1 MARPVAWASIRE
13 GVDALRTNPLRTFLS
28 TLGVVIGVAALVS
41 ILSLGDGLE
50 AYTREQVAQHTGVQN
65 VSISPVTTDLVDGVR
80 LPRERWPRLATAD
93 ADAARR
99 EIPGVVAVSLSA
111 HGTTTVVPPQGGRPR
126 AARVTATL
134 ADAAQFHRIE
144 LAAGRFFTASEAG
157 RDEPV
162 AVVSHP
168 LAKAL
173 SPSGVDALIGRSVQF
188 RGGARRVVG
197 VMEPRGRED
206 GLAAY
211 VPLSASATV
220 LMPREDLRPRTLM
233 LRARRVED
241 VARLRTAVERWVARR
256 YGNRGADFEIGTDLE
271 KSEGVARQFLVFKLF
286 LGSIAAISLIVGG
299 IGIMNVLL
307 ASVTERTREIGI
319 RKAVGARRGHI
330 ILQFLSES
338 VAISG
343 SGSLL
348 GLVLGLLAA
357 AGVTALMRARL
368 DADVHA
374 AVSPSTLLAAAGSA
388 LIIGICFGVYPALRA
403 ARLSPI
409 DAIRHE

>member
-1 MARPVAWASIRE
+1 MAGPVAWASVRE

-50 AYTREQVAQHTGVQN
+50 AYAREQVAQHTGVQN
-65 VSISPVTTDLVDGVR
+65 VTVSPVTTDLVDGVR
-80 LPRERWPRLATAD
+80 LPREKWPQLATAD

-134 ADAAQFHRIE
+134 AEAVSFHKIK
-144 LAAGRFFTASEAG
+144 LAEGRFFTAAEAA

-173 SPSGVDALIGRSVQF
+173 SPAGAGALIGRSVQF
-188 RGGARRVVG
+188 RGGMRRVVG

-206 GLAAY
+206 VLAAY
-211 VPLSASATV
+211 VPLSAAATV

-241 VARLRTAVERWVARR
+241 VAQLKASVERWVARR
-256 YGNRGADFEIGTDLE
+256 YGNRGADFELGTDLE
-271 KSEGVARQFLVFKLF
+271 KSEGVARQFVLFKVF

-330 ILQFLSES
+330 VLQFLSES

-343 SGSLL
+343 SGSFL
-348 GLVLGLLAA
+348 GLVLGLLTA
-357 AGVTALMRARL
+357 AGVTAMMRAQL
-368 DADVHA
+368 DAEVHA
-374 AVSPSTLLAAAGSA
+374 AVSPSTLLVAAGSA
-388 LIIGICFGVYPALRA
+388 LFIGICFGVYPALRA

>member
-1 MARPVAWASIRE
+1 MAGPVAWASVRE

-50 AYTREQVAQHTGVQN
+50 AYAREQVAQHTGVQN
-65 VSISPVTTDLVDGVR
+65 VSVTPVTTDLVDGVR
-80 LPRERWPRLATAD
+80 LPREKWPQLATAD

-99 EIPGVVAVSLSA
+99 EIPGVQAVSLSA

-126 AARVTATL
+126 AARATATL
-134 ADAAQFHRIE
+134 ADAGSVHKIK
-144 LAAGRFFTASEAG
+144 LAAGRFFTAAEAA
-157 RDEPV
+157 RNEPV
-162 AVVSHP
+162 AVVSHS

-173 SPSGVDALIGRSVQF
+173 SPAGVEAVIGRSVQF
-188 RGGARRVVG
+188 RGGMRRVVG
-197 VMEPRGRED
+197 VLEPRRGED

-211 VPLSASATV
+211 VPLSAASTV

-233 LRARRVED
+233 LRARRVEE
-241 VARLRTAVERWVARR
+241 VAQLKAAVERWVARR
-256 YGNRGADFEIGTDLE
+256 YGNRGADFELGTDLE
-271 KSEGVARQFLVFKLF
+271 KSEGVARQFLLFKAF

-319 RKAVGARRGHI
+319 RKSVGARRGHI
-330 ILQFLSES
+330 VLQFLSES

-348 GLVLGLLAA
+348 GLVLGLLGA
-357 AGVTALMRARL
+357 AGVTAVMRARL
-368 DADVHA
+368 DAEVHA
-374 AVSPSTLLAAAGSA
+374 AVSPSTLLVAAGSA
-388 LIIGICFGVYPALRA
+388 LFIGICFGVYPALRA

-409 DAIRHE
+409 EAIRHE